1 MIGNVHKIFCSEWLF
16 LSKIQTEFIYLF
28 ETPESLRFLLVYLR
42 QFQKIMKDCILV
54 INYWS
59 VKNCQGQDSSLP
71 SSIKIGWIFLK
82 LFHANVPFSFLLT
95 GSENQRFSNVLGGRD
110 KKGNL
115 NLNWINFGT
124 YPAGIYLLKVNNR
137 NTRTSVKYVHN

>member
-1 MIGNVHKIFCSEWLF
+1 MLKIA
-16 LSKIQTEFIYLF
+16 
-28 ETPESLRFLLVYLR
+28 R
-42 QFQKIMKDCILV
+42 
-54 INYWS
+54 
-59 VKNCQGQDSSLP
+59 VKTAAYQAR
-71 SSIKIGWIFLK
+71 LK
-82 LFHANVPFSFLLT
+82 LVEYSLNYFTPMFLFSFFLT